1 MLTPDDIN
9 DLHTALDILTGAY
22 AGGVDEPLVR
32 DLLKQYAPGTPLGDR
47 ARSLHAKLD
56 QLPHS

>member
-1 MLTPDDIN
+1 MLTTDEIN

-22 AGGVDEPLVR
+22 AGGVDLPLVR
-32 DLLKQYAPGTPLGDR
+32 DLLKQYAPGSALGER

-56 QLPHS
+56 QLQRS